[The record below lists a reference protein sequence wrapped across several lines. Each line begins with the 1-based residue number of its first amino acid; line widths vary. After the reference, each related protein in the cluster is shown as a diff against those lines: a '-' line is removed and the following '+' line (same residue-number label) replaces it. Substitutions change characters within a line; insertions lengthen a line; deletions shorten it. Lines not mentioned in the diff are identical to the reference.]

1 LKKEDNVYMSAS
13 NFLLSSLI
21 SSMSLLLQHLSR
33 GSVNVPEL
41 QAEVTSA
48 REVATA
54 AEAIYVTAV
63 LVAKTSGQ
71 EATAAR
77 DSATILVKGVED
89 WNALTER
96 GAWERVSRLEAENAA
111 ALAFARE
118 DVEGLA

>member
-1 LKKEDNVYMSAS
+1 MSAS

-54 AEAIYVTAV
+54 AEAIYVTRYLLQRL
-63 LVAKTSGQ
+63 LVRRPLRHGIVPQFLS
-71 EATAAR
+71 
-77 DSATILVKGVED
+77 
-89 WNALTER
+89 
-96 GAWERVSRLEAENAA
+96 RVWRT
-111 ALAFARE
+111 
-118 DVEGLA
+118 GMP